1 MANWE
6 GGESEEENVL
16 SDAEMQ
22 FSGTCAL
29 LNFVFFYL
37 FVFQN
42 CRGAW
47 RRGFSGAYTRTFVCV
62 CVCVCV
68 CGVCVVCVWCVCN
81 SWPSRVTIF
90 VFLTLFSNFMLRCAR
105 NLCMCIRQHG
115 AFKMALARARAHTHT
130 HTAAYAQ

>member
-68 CGVCVVCVWCVCN
+68 WCVCGVCVVCVQQ
-81 SWPSRVTIF
+81 
-90 VFLTLFSNFMLRCAR
+90 L
-105 NLCMCIRQHG
+105 
-115 AFKMALARARAHTHT
+115 AFKSNDFCVFNAVFKFHATLC
-130 HTAAYAQ
+130 AQFVHVYTTTRGI